1 MPTLALTPLPA
12 LKDNYIWLAVGAD
25 PGACVVVDPGVA
37 APVEAALATR
47 GLALEAVLITHHHAD
62 HTGGAATLAARHG
75 VPVYGPAR
83 EAADCVTHPL
93 VEGEQVYLPRLGVNF
108 VVLEI
113 PGHTLGHIAFVGG
126 GALFCGDTL
135 FSAGCGRL
143 FEGTPE
149 QMHASLARLAALP
162 GDTRVCCGHEYTADN
177 LRFAA
182 TVLTGDPAVAH
193 YAAEVAARRARGE
206 PSLPSTIGLERA
218 INPFLRLPVPAGAGG
233 RPDWPAGALPGT
245 VSAFAG
251 LRRWKDGFR

>member
-1 MPTLALTPLPA
+1 MPMLDLTPLPA
-12 LKDNYIWLAVGAD
+12 LKDNYIWLAVGTD
-25 PGACVVVDPGVA
+25 PGSCVVVDPGVG
-37 APVEAALATR
+37 APVEAALAAR
-47 GLALEAVLITHHHAD
+47 GLALEAVLVTHHHGD
-62 HTGGAATLAARHG
+62 HTGGATALAAHHG

-93 VEGEQVYLPRLGVNF
+93 SEGEHLDLPRLGVQF
-108 VVLEI
+108 TVLEI
-113 PGHTLGHIAFVGG
+113 PGHTLGHLAFVGG

-143 FEGTPE
+143 FEGTPA

-162 GDTRVCCGHEYTADN
+162 EDTRVCCGHEYTADN

-182 TVLTGDPAVAH
+182 TVLPDDPAVAAH
-193 YAAEVAARRARGE
+193 AATVAARRARGE

-218 INPFLRLPVPAGAGG
+218 INPFLRLEVPAGAGG

-245 VSAFAG
+245 VATFAG